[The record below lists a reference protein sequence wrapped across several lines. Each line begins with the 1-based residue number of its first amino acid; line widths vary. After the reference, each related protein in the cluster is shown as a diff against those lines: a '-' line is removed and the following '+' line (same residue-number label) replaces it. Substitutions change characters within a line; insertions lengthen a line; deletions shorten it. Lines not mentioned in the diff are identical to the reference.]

1 MHEGHRERL
10 RDAYLER
17 GLEGMADH
25 NILELLLTYAI
36 PRRDVNP
43 LAHRLMDTFGSL
55 FGVLSAGTQ
64 ELMRVEGVGESTAVF
79 LSLMHG
85 MTRRVLMDTFSDR
98 RGRIALGVPETAC
111 RYAIGSLMNE
121 RYEAVR
127 ILCLDVH
134 MNLISDTRIAG
145 GTLTHV
151 AMEPRN
157 IIEHALLKKAAYLM
171 PLHNH
176 PSGNPLPSEP
186 DLKAAR
192 ALTDSAEPL
201 GIEVIDQLIVGGNAV
216 YSFRYQRVFLC
227 PSNAACTA
235 LTPEEYQAELAAS
248 GAGGC
253 LRHID

>member
-1 MHEGHRERL
+1 MHKGHRGRL
-10 RDAYLER
+10 RDAYLAR

-25 NILELLLTYAI
+25 NVLELLLTYAI
-36 PRRDVNP
+36 PRQDVNP
-43 LAHRLMDTFGSL
+43 LAHRLMDAFGSL
-55 FGVLSAGTQ
+55 DSVLSADPQT
-64 ELMRVEGVGESTAVF
+64 LMRVEGVGESTAVF
-79 LSLMHG
+79 LNLMRSVS
-85 MTRRVLMDTFSDR
+85 RRVLMDTFSDR

-127 ILCLDVH
+127 ILCLDIH

-151 AMEPRN
+151 PMEPRN

-186 DLKAAR
+186 DLTAAR
-192 ALTDSAEPL
+192 ALADSVEPL

-216 YSFRYQRVFLC
+216 YSYRYQRVFLC

-235 LTPEEYQAELAAS
+235 LTPEEYRAELAAS
-248 GAGGC
+248 QASGR